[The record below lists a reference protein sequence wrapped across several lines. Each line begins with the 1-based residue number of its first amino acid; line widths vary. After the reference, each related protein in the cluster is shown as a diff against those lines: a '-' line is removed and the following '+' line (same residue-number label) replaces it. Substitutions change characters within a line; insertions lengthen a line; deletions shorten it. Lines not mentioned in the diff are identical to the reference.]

1 MREYL
6 IVTNEAYTDPTGFLG
21 NPDGERDGEGWVEL
35 KNPKEVVLGTYMA
48 DSDEK
53 AIKDAAAEWKVS
65 KEVLS
70 FYPLAKVY

>member
-21 NPDGERDGEGWVEL
+21 HPDGERDGEGWVEL
-35 KNPKEVVLGTYMA
+35 KNSKEVVLGTYPA
-48 DSDEK
+48 DSDEQ
-53 AIKDAAAEWKVS
+53 AIEEAAAEWKVS